1 MTTNQVCKLK
11 FEFQTI
17 QPGSLPNYC
26 EILLLMTC
34 FRTITIKT
42 YFHTNDL
49 LQESSKGE
57 IRVSKE
63 SKLDEIGCRNNLE
76 KSIRVSRKLSQK
88 CGII

>member
-1 MTTNQVCKLK
+1 MTTNQICKLK
-11 FEFQTI
+11 LEFQTI
-17 QPGSLPNYC
+17 QPGSLLNYC